1 MDIKQR
7 SEEWGISPEDIKL
20 STEVLKEGQ
29 AFLTCLP
36 SGMIP
41 GTHPGELG
49 LYYQDTRFLSCLEF
63 QLGDTAPIL
72 LSSSTT
78 DSYFAQIELTN
89 HEIVTGTPVMPL
101 HTLHLRIFRVLK
113 QSLFQRLRVTNFN
126 DQAVE
131 ISLKVLL
138 GADYRD
144 IFEVRGLKRVKR
156 GELRQPEIVPHG
168 VLFCYL
174 GLDGKQRSTEIW
186 FSQEPRQARQVGEA
200 VELTFTFKLPPK
212 EKVYLYM
219 TITPIVGEPVESSFL
234 DQPPRF
240 SAGFG
245 RAARELRGDY
255 SSWKADCTRYYS
267 DNRIFNQLLNTY
279 TTDLRALTT
288 NYPGWGRIIEAGIPW
303 YSAPFGRDALVT
315 SWQTLSVNTSLARD
329 CLRFLAGLQ
338 ATEKS
343 VWKDATPGKILHE
356 IRFGEMASAGEVP
369 HTPYYGSVD
378 STLWFIILFS
388 EYYRW
393 TEDYNLVVEMAQ
405 TLERCLEW
413 CRVYGDRD
421 GDGYIE
427 YLRESDRGL
436 VNQGWKDSWDGIVDR
451 HGHLPDGAI
460 ALVEVQAYYHLALL
474 RMEELFRVLG
484 EEGKAQRYG
493 IEAGNLRDR
502 FIKDFWLEDEGFLA
516 FALDGKKKQVA
527 CTVSNAGHCL
537 FTGIL
542 TEDLAHRVIT
552 RLFEPDMFSG
562 WGIRTMSKRE
572 RPYNPM
578 SYHNG
583 SVWPHENAIIARGL
597 RRYGAM
603 VELMKVIDSMYQA
616 AKHFPYH
623 RLPELFCGFTRR
635 GLAGPVKF
643 LTACDPQAWA
653 VGSMFQLV
661 QTMLGIEAQGRY
673 LHVRH
678 PVMPQWIN
686 ELVIENMKVGTGLVD
701 LEFARKKN
709 GRTYCSVLRTE
720 GQVKVIIE
728 P

>member
-1 MDIKQR
+1 MNIKQS

-20 STEVLKEGQ
+20 ATEVLKEGQ

-78 DSYFAQIELTN
+78 DSYFGQIELTN
-89 HEIVTGTPVMPL
+89 HEIVTGKQVLPL

-126 DQAVE
+126 DWAVE
-131 ISLKVLL
+131 ISLRVLL

-168 VLFCYL
+168 VQFSYL
-174 GLDGKQRSTEIW
+174 GLDGKQRTTETW
-186 FSQEPRQARQVGEA
+186 FSQEPRQTRQVGEA
-200 VELTFTFKLPPK
+200 VELTFDLKLPPK

-219 TITPIVGEPVESSFL
+219 TITPKVGKPVESSFE

-240 SAGFG
+240 SVGFG
-245 RAARELRGDY
+245 QAARELRGDY
-255 SSWKADCTRYYS
+255 SRWKADCTRYYS
-267 DNRIFNQLLNTY
+267 DNSIFNQLLNTY
-279 TTDLRALTT
+279 TTDLRALIT
-288 NYPGWGRIIEAGIPW
+288 NYPRWGRIIEAGIPW

-315 SWQTLSVNTSLARD
+315 SWQTLSVNPSLARD

-338 ATEKS
+338 ATKES
-343 VWKDATPGKILHE
+343 VWQDAAPGKILHE
-356 IRFGEMASAGEVP
+356 IRFGEMALAGEVP

-378 STLWFIILFS
+378 STLWFVILLS

-393 TEDYNLVVEMAQ
+393 TEDYNLVVEMAG

-451 HGHLPDGAI
+451 YGHLPDGAI

-484 EEGKAQRYG
+484 DERKAQRYG
-493 IEAGNLRDR
+493 IEAGNLRER

-516 FALDGKKKQVA
+516 FALDGKKKKVA

-542 TEDLAHRVIT
+542 TEDLARRVIT

-562 WGIRTMSKRE
+562 WGVRTMSKRE

-583 SVWPHENAIIARGL
+583 SIWPHENAIIARGL

-603 VELMKVIDSMYQA
+603 VELMKTIDGMYQA
-616 AKHFPYH
+616 AKHFPYN

-653 VGSMFQLV
+653 VGSMFQFV

-678 PVMPQWIN
+678 PVIPQWIN

-701 LEFARKKN
+701 LEFARKN
-709 GRTYCSVLRTE
+709 GKTYCSVLRTE